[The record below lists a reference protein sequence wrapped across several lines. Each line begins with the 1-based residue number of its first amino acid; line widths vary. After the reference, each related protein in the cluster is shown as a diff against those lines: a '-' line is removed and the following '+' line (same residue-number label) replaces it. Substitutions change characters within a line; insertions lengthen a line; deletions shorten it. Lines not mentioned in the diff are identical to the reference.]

1 MKKLKKKI
9 GVKKK
14 NEKTNIN
21 LGQHFILMTQV
32 MKPRSPQKKNYKTQF
47 STNKILRYQIKNTKP
62 LSKND
67 KKKLKEYRSNLT

>member
-1 MKKLKKKI
+1 
-9 GVKKK
+9 
-14 NEKTNIN
+14 
-21 LGQHFILMTQV
+21 
-32 MKPRSPQKKNYKTQF
+32 MKPRSPQKKKNYKTQF

>member
-67 KKKLKEYRSNLT
+67 KKN